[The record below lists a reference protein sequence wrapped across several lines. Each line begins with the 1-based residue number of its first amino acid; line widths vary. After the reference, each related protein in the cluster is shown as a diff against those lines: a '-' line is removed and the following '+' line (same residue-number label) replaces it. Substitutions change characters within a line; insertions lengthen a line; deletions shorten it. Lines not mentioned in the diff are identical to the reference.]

1 MLITLVF
8 VFGLLYVWRKIYSI
22 ECYNQILEKKIM
34 NLKKENKGLQDLLQ
48 CNSSGCTIN
57 DADII
62 MENIFSE
69 KCTKNLPSKKNISKS
84 TEILNVQNVVQK
96 ETKTEQNDK
105 TYITDVTGATDVN
118 IAPDTTD
125 ATIENV
131 ISGNIVLPV
140 IDVCDAESVIS
151 DSNIF
156 NHKKLLKMNL
166 DKLKA
171 TCISMHLSVEGT
183 RNILIERIL
192 AAQ

>member
-8 VFGLLYVWRKIYSI
+8 VFALLYVWRKIYSI

-34 NLKKENKGLQDLLQ
+34 NLKKENKDLQDLLQ

-69 KCTKNLPSKKNISKS
+69 KCVKNTPTKKPTSKT
-84 TEILNVQNVVQK
+84 TEIINVQNVVPNEIKIEQQN
-96 ETKTEQNDK
+96 KTEVIDK
-105 TYITDVTGATDVN
+105 IEKTQDAT
-118 IAPDTTD
+118 DTTD
-125 ATIENV
+125 DAIENV
-131 ISGNIVLPV
+131 LSGNIVLPV

-151 DSNIF
+151 ESNNF
-156 NHKKLLKMNL
+156 NHKKLSKMNL

-171 TCISMHLSVEGT
+171 TCVSMNLSVEGT

>member
-22 ECYNQILEKKIM
+22 ECYNQILEKKIV
-34 NLKKENKGLQDLLQ
+34 NLKKENKDLQDLLQ

-69 KCTKNLPSKKNISKS
+69 KCVKNIPTKTKTSKT
-84 TEILNVQNVVQK
+84 TEIINMQNVMPN
-96 ETKTEQNDK
+96 ESKTEQQDK
-105 TYITDVTGATDVN
+105 TETIDKIEKNQHIT
-118 IAPDTTD
+118 DTTD
-125 ATIENV
+125 DAIENV
-131 ISGNIVLPV
+131 LSGNIVLPV
-140 IDVCDAESVIS
+140 IDICDAESVIS
-151 DSNIF
+151 ESNNF
-156 NHKKLLKMNL
+156 NHKKLSKMNL

-171 TCISMHLSVEGT
+171 TCVSMNLSAEGT
-183 RNILIERIL
+183 RNTLIERIL

>member
-34 NLKKENKGLQDLLQ
+34 NLKKENKDLQDLLQ

-69 KCTKNLPSKKNISKS
+69 KCVKNIPAKTKTPKS
-84 TEILNVQNVVQK
+84 TEIINMQNVVLN
-96 ETKTEQNDK
+96 ESKTEQLNK
-105 TYITDVTGATDVN
+105 TEVAEKTADTQE
-118 IAPDTTD
+118 TTD
-125 ATIENV
+125 EAIENV
-131 ISGNIVLPV
+131 LSGNIVLPV

-151 DSNIF
+151 ESNNL
-156 NHKKLLKMNL
+156 NHKKLSKMNL

-171 TCISMHLSVEGT
+171 TCVSMNLSVEGT
-183 RNILIERIL
+183 RNTLIERIL